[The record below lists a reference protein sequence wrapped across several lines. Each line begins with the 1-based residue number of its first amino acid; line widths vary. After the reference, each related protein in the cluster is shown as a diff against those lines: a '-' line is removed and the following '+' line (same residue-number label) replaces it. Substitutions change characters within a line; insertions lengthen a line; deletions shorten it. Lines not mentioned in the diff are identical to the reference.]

1 LEHREYLGNEDRDQR
16 EEFARSLV
24 KALGRGGSIFT
35 YTLYEKRVIEELA
48 GHLPQLSDRLRAT
61 FGRFKDLHSLVRR
74 YFYHPR
80 FYGSFSLKSVLP
92 ALVPG
97 MNYEDLAI
105 QGGNQ
110 ASLEYLRMIDSSTPQ
125 AEKQRIRKALR
136 RYCGQDTIAM
146 VKIREE
152 LLSRLEGTKSIS

>member
-1 LEHREYLGNEDRDQR
+1 
-16 EEFARSLV
+16 
-24 KALGRGGSIFT
+24 
-35 YTLYEKRVIEELA
+35 
-48 GHLPQLSDRLRAT
+48 
-61 FGRFKDLHSLVRR
+61 
-74 YFYHPR
+74 
-80 FYGSFSLKSVLP
+80 
-92 ALVPG
+92 